1 MQVLKE
7 LESLLEGAKIAILD
21 KDHTSTQKK
30 LHNIL
35 NDFNAQ
41 KTNILIG
48 TQMISKGHDYAKVS
62 LAVVLGI
69 DNIIKSNSYRALE
82 EGVSLLYQIAG
93 RSARQISGQVFI
105 QSTETDLLENFLE
118 DYEDFY
124 NTNCKKGAN
133 STRLFLGCV
142 CWSLSIKTK
151 KKPNN

>member
-93 RSARQISGQVFI
+93 RALGK
-105 QSTETDLLENFLE
+105 FLAKCS
-118 DYEDFY
+118 F
-124 NTNCKKGAN
+124 KAP
-133 STRLFLGCV
+133 
-142 CWSLSIKTK
+142 
-151 KKPNN
+151 KPIC